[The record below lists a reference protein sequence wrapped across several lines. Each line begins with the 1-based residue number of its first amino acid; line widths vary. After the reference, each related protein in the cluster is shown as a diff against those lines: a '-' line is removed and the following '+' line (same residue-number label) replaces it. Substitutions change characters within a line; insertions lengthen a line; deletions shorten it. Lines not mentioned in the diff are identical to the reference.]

1 MIYTFEKS
9 DLIANQLKK
18 FTTGYTHH
26 VVGQYANID
35 FWIDE
40 VVASL
45 KAIDEYKNR
54 FDKLYTAQK
63 NWTEDH
69 GTVIHEFCPICNGK
83 CEFSTGKPRLPV
95 LQYKSEKND
104 FRKELVDAAYFF
116 LLRCFRIGLLTRE
129 ALKQKCD
136 TIGTSIDPN
145 DLK

>member
-9 DLIANQLKK
+9 DLITKQLRK
-18 FTTGYTHH
+18 FTTAYTHH

-83 CEFSTGKPRLPV
+83 CEFSNGKPRLPV

-129 ALKQKCD
+129 ELKQKCD

>member
-9 DLIANQLKK
+9 DLITKQLKK
-18 FTTGYTHH
+18 FTTAYTHH

-35 FWIDE
+35 FWINE
-40 VVASL
+40 IVASL
-45 KAIDEYKNR
+45 KAIDEHKNR
-54 FDKLYTAQK
+54 FNKLYTAQK
-63 NWTEDH
+63 NWIEDH
-69 GTVIHEFCPICNGK
+69 GIVIHEFCPICNGK

-95 LQYKSEKND
+95 LQFKSERND

-129 ALKQKCD
+129 ELKQKCD

>member
-9 DLIANQLKK
+9 DLITKQLRK
-18 FTTGYTHH
+18 FTTAYTHH

-35 FWIDE
+35 FWINE
-40 VVASL
+40 VVGSL

-63 NWTEDH
+63 EWTEDH

-83 CEFSTGKPRLPV
+83 CEFSNGKPRLPV
-95 LQYKSEKND
+95 LQYKREKND
-104 FRKELVDAAYFF
+104 FRKELVDATYFF

-129 ALKQKCD
+129 ELRQKCD